1 MLTAPRNTMV
11 DDSLADT
18 APYLPADAKRQS
30 RMLSAQGGSSVVRLA
45 RRSRGRR
52 FLQVAAY
59 NLLAWLVLG
68 LYFLPVLYMVDT
80 ACKSTDQLSDGNA
93 PWYPSRPS
101 TFTFQGQADELLRVP
116 TGQGLQTLALVKPGV
131 SSSEFV
137 DPQDPAAGLI
147 EWQGDYHKL
156 AGVYQLNL
164 VWSNF
169 TKLFT
174 TLPFPKMIMNTL
186 LVVLIGEIGVLV
198 SSILIA
204 YGFAR
209 FPLPG
214 GDLLFYVVI
223 ATILIPEKVTF
234 IPTFFF
240 YVKVVNWQGTIYP
253 LVIYLFFGS
262 PVYIFLLRQNFK
274 SIPVDLEESA
284 MLDGA
289 GPLRRLVSIVLP
301 QSWPA
306 VITIALLQFFYTW
319 NETRLASLYLG
330 TNSSFMP
337 VSFGVQIYQSL
348 VPIQNVIEAGSVVV
362 MVIPVIVLI
371 LSQRLFMRS
380 MTITGL
386 EKR

>member
-1 MLTAPRNTMV
+1 MTSLPLASPQKTSLEKTA
-11 DDSLADT
+11 A
-18 APYLPADAKRQS
+18 
-30 RMLSAQGGSSVVRLA
+30 
-45 RRSRGRR
+45 RSRARR
-52 FLQVAAY
+52 FLNVGSY
-59 NLLAWLVLG
+59 NLFAWFVLIIY
-68 LYFLPVLYMVDT
+68 LLPVAYMLTT
-80 ACKSTDQLSDGNA
+80 AFKSTDQLSDNNA
-93 PWYPSRPS
+93 PWYPSKVS
-101 TFTFQGQADELLRVP
+101 TFQYQGQADELLRVP
-116 TGQGLQTLALVKPGV
+116 MDGTLRTLALVQPGV
-131 SSSEFV
+131 GSSQFV
-137 DPQDPAAGLI
+137 DPHNPAAGLI

-156 AGVYQLNL
+156 QAVYQVNL

-174 TLPFPKMIMNTL
+174 TLPFPKMVGNTL

-240 YVKVVNWQGTIYP
+240 YVKVVHWQGTIYP
-253 LVIYLFFGS
+253 LIIYLFFGS

-274 SIPVDLEESA
+274 SIPVDVEESA

-289 GPLRRLVSIVLP
+289 GPLRRLYSIVLP

-330 TNSSFMP
+330 ANSAFMP
-337 VSFGVQIYQSL
+337 VSFGVQTYQSL

-362 MVIPVIVLI
+362 MAIPVLVLI

-380 MTITGL
+380 MTITGM

>member
-1 MLTAPRNTMV
+1 VL
-11 DDSLADT
+11 LI
-18 APYLPADAKRQS
+18 YL
-30 RMLSAQGGSSVVRLA
+30 
-45 RRSRGRR
+45 
-52 FLQVAAY
+52 
-59 NLLAWLVLG
+59 
-68 LYFLPVLYMVDT
+68 LPVAYMVDT
-80 ACKSTDQLSDGNA
+80 AFKSTDQLSDKNA
-93 PWYPSRPS
+93 PWYPSKIS
-101 TFTFQGQADELLRVP
+101 TFTWQDQADELLQVP
-116 TGQGLQTLALVKPGV
+116 MDGGMKTLALVNPGV
-131 SSSEFV
+131 NSSQFI
-137 DPQDPAAGLI
+137 DPQNTAAGLI
-147 EWQGDYHKL
+147 EWQGDYRKL
-156 AGVYQLNL
+156 AAVYELNL

-174 TLPFPKMIMNTL
+174 TLPFPTMVMNTL

-204 YGFAR
+204 YGFSR

-240 YVKVVNWQGTIYP
+240 YVKVVHWQGTIYP
-253 LVIYLFFGS
+253 LIVYLFFGS

-274 SIPVDLEESA
+274 SIPVDVEESA
-284 MLDGA
+284 MLEGA
-289 GPLRRLVSIVLP
+289 GPLRRLVSIILP

-330 TNSSFMP
+330 ANSAFMP
-337 VSFGVQIYQSL
+337 VSFGVQTYQSL

-362 MVIPVIVLI
+362 MVIPVLVLI

>member
-1 MLTAPRNTMV
+1 MT
-11 DDSLADT
+11 SLPT
-18 APYLPADAKRQS
+18 TSPQ
-30 RMLSAQGGSSVVRLA
+30 LSSLEQTA
-45 RRSRGRR
+45 RRSRLRR
-52 FLQVAAY
+52 FLSVGSY
-59 NLLAWLVLG
+59 NLFAWIVL
-68 LYFLPVLYMVDT
+68 LIYLLPVAFMVDT
-80 ACKSTDQLSDGNA
+80 AFKSTDQLSDNHA
-93 PWYPSRPS
+93 PWYPSKVS
-101 TFTFQGQADELLRVP
+101 TFEYQGQAAELLHVP
-116 TGQGLQTLALVKPGV
+116 TDAGMKTLALVNPGIG
-131 SSSEFV
+131 SSQFI
-137 DPQDPAAGLI
+137 DPQNTAAGLI
-147 EWQGDYHKL
+147 EWQGDYTKL
-156 AGVYQLNL
+156 AAVYEPYL

-174 TLPFPKMIMNTL
+174 TLPFPKMVMNTL

-204 YGFAR
+204 YGFSR

-214 GDLLFYVVI
+214 GDLLFYVLI

-234 IPTFFF
+234 IPIFFF
-240 YVKVVNWQGTIYP
+240 YVKVVHWQGTIYP
-253 LVIYLFFGS
+253 LVVYLFFGS

-274 SIPVDLEESA
+274 SIPVDVEESA

-289 GPLRRLVSIVLP
+289 GPLRRLYSIVLP

-330 TNSSFMP
+330 ANSAFMP
-337 VSFGVQIYQSL
+337 VSFGVQTYQSL

-362 MVIPVIVLI
+362 MVIPVLVLI

>member
-1 MLTAPRNTMV
+1 MTSTTLTSPQYA
-11 DDSLADT
+11 SLAKT
-18 APYLPADAKRQS
+18 AA
-30 RMLSAQGGSSVVRLA
+30 
-45 RRSRGRR
+45 RSRARR
-52 FLQVAAY
+52 FLSAGSY
-59 NLLAWLVLG
+59 NLFTWILLIIYL
-68 LYFLPVLYMVDT
+68 LPVAYMLDT
-80 ACKSTDQLSDGNA
+80 AFKSTDQLSDNNA
-93 PWYPSRPS
+93 PWYPSRVK
-101 TFTFQGQADELLRVP
+101 TIEYQGQVDELFQVP
-116 TGQGLQTLALVKPGV
+116 LDGGLKTLALVQPGLR
-131 SSSEFV
+131 SSQFV
-137 DPQDPAAGLI
+137 DPQNPAAGLI
-147 EWQGDYHKL
+147 EWQGNYK
-156 AGVYQLNL
+156 NL
-164 VWSNF
+164 KAIYEPYFVWSNF

-174 TLPFPKMIMNTL
+174 TLPFPEMVGNTL

-204 YGFAR
+204 YGFSR

-240 YVKVVNWQGTIYP
+240 YVKVVHWQGTIYP
-253 LVIYLFFGS
+253 LVVYLFFGS

-274 SIPVDLEESA
+274 SIPIDLEESA

-289 GPLRRLVSIVLP
+289 GPLRRLVSIILP

-306 VITIALLQFFYTW
+306 VITVALLQFFYTW

-330 TNSSFMP
+330 VNSHFMP
-337 VSFGVQIYQSL
+337 VSFGVQVYQSL

-362 MVIPVIVLI
+362 MAIPVILLI

>member
-1 MLTAPRNTMV
+1 MNSSRRITPEHT
-11 DDSLADT
+11 SLAKT
-18 APYLPADAKRQS
+18 AALS
-30 RMLSAQGGSSVVRLA
+30 RTGRALNVGS
-45 RRSRGRR
+45 
-52 FLQVAAY
+52 Y
-59 NLLAWLVLG
+59 NLFAWILLAIYL
-68 LYFLPVLYMVDT
+68 LPVAYMVDT
-80 ACKSTDQLSDGNA
+80 AFKSTDQLSDSNA
-93 PWYPSRPS
+93 PWYPSRI
-101 TFTFQGQADELLRVP
+101 TTYEYQGQAAELLQVP
-116 TGQGLQTLALVKPGV
+116 IDGGLKKLALIQPGV
-131 SSSEFV
+131 QASKFI
-137 DPQDPAAGLI
+137 DPQNPAAGLI
-147 EWQGDYHKL
+147 EWQGDYH
-156 AGVYQLNL
+156 NL
-164 VWSNF
+164 KVAYEPYFVWSNF

-174 TLPFPKMIMNTL
+174 TLPFPEMVGNTL

-204 YGFAR
+204 YGFSR

-240 YVKVVNWQGTIYP
+240 YVKVVHWQGTIYP
-253 LVIYLFFGS
+253 LVVYLFFGS
-262 PVYIFLLRQNFK
+262 PVYIFLLRQNFR

-289 GPLRRLVSIVLP
+289 GPLRRLVSIILP

-306 VITIALLQFFYTW
+306 VITVALLQFFYTW

-330 TNSSFMP
+330 TNSHFMP

-362 MVIPVIVLI
+362 MVIPVVVLI

-380 MTITGL
+380 LTITGM

>member
-1 MLTAPRNTMV
+1 MISPVHNSPQKN
-11 DDSLADT
+11 SLAKT
-18 APYLPADAKRQS
+18 AA
-30 RMLSAQGGSSVVRLA
+30 
-45 RRSRGRR
+45 RSRAIR
-52 FLQVAAY
+52 FLNVGSY
-59 NLLAWLVLG
+59 NLLAWIVLAIY
-68 LYFLPVLYMVDT
+68 LLPVAFMLVT
-80 ACKSTDQLSDGNA
+80 ALKSTDQLSDGNA
-93 PWYPSRPS
+93 PWYPSKPS
-101 TFTFQGQADELLRVP
+101 TFIYQGQAAVLFHVTMP
-116 TGQGLQTLALVKPGV
+116 AGMQTLALVQSGTK
-131 SSSEFV
+131 SSKFV
-137 DPQDPAAGLI
+137 DPQNPGAGLI

-156 AGVYQLNL
+156 SAIYEPYF

-174 TLPFPKMIMNTL
+174 TLPFPRMVGNTL

-204 YGFAR
+204 YGFSR

-240 YVKVVNWQGTIYP
+240 YVKVVHWQGTIYP
-253 LVIYLFFGS
+253 LVVYLFFGS

-289 GPLRRLVSIVLP
+289 GPLRRLVSIILP

-306 VITIALLQFFYTW
+306 VITVALLQFFYTW

-330 TNSSFMP
+330 ANSAFMP

-380 MTITGL
+380 LTITGM

>member
-1 MLTAPRNTMV
+1 
-11 DDSLADT
+11 
-18 APYLPADAKRQS
+18 
-30 RMLSAQGGSSVVRLA
+30 
-45 RRSRGRR
+45 
-52 FLQVAAY
+52 
-59 NLLAWLVLG
+59 
-68 LYFLPVLYMVDT
+68 MVDT
-80 ACKSTDQLSDGNA
+80 AFKSTDQLSDNKA
-93 PWYPSRPS
+93 PWYPSRIK
-101 TFTFQGQADELLRVP
+101 TYAYQGHAFQLYQVP
-116 TGQGLQTLALVKPGV
+116 TDQGLRTLALVGPGV
-131 SSSEFV
+131 AASQFV
-137 DPQDPAAGLI
+137 DPQDPAARLI
-147 EWQGDYHKL
+147 EWKGDYRTLK
-156 AGVYQLNL
+156 AVYEPYL

-174 TLPFPKMIMNTL
+174 TLPFPKMVMNTL

-204 YGFAR
+204 YGFSR

-240 YVKVVNWQGTIYP
+240 YVKVVHWQGTIYP
-253 LVIYLFFGS
+253 LIVYLFFGS

-274 SIPVDLEESA
+274 SIPIDLEESA

-289 GPLRRLVSIVLP
+289 GPLRRLYSIVLP

-306 VITIALLQFFYTW
+306 VITVALLQFFYTW

-330 TNSSFMP
+330 ANSHFMP
-337 VSFGVQIYQSL
+337 VSFGVQVYQSL
-348 VPIQNVIEAGSVVV
+348 VPIQNMIEAGSVVV
-362 MVIPVIVLI
+362 MAIPVLVLI
-371 LSQRLFMRS
+371 LSQRLFMRG
-380 MTITGL
+380 MTITGM

>member
-1 MLTAPRNTMV
+1 MTANPSTPSKVN
-11 DDSLADT
+11 
-18 APYLPADAKRQS
+18 
-30 RMLSAQGGSSVVRLA
+30 A
-45 RRSRGRR
+45 RSGLKR
-52 FLQVAAY
+52 FLNVGAY
-59 NLLAWLVLG
+59 NLFAWALLIVYL
-68 LYFLPVLYMVDT
+68 LPVAYMVDT
-80 ACKSTDQLSDGNA
+80 AFKSTDQLSDAKA
-93 PWYPSRPS
+93 PWYPSRPQ
-101 TFTFQGQADELLRVP
+101 TYTYQGQADELFQVP
-116 TGQGLQTLALVKPGV
+116 IDGGLKTLALVTPGV
-131 SSSEFV
+131 KSSQFV
-137 DPQDPAAGLI
+137 DPQNPAAGLI
-147 EWQGDYHKL
+147 AWQGDYRKL
-156 AGVYQLNL
+156 TGLYEPYF

-174 TLPFPKMIMNTL
+174 TLPFPTMVMNTL
-186 LVVLIGEIGVLV
+186 LVVLIGEIGVLA

-204 YGFAR
+204 YGFSR

-214 GDLLFYVVI
+214 GDFLFYVVI

-240 YVKVVNWQGTIYP
+240 YVKVLNWQGTIYP
-253 LVIYLFFGS
+253 LIVYLFFGS

-274 SIPVDLEESA
+274 SIPIDLEESA

-289 GPLRRLVSIVLP
+289 GPLRRLFSIVLP

-306 VITIALLQFFYTW
+306 VITIMLLQFFYTW
-319 NETRLASLYLG
+319 NETRLSSLYLG
-330 TNSSFMP
+330 ANSHFMP
-337 VSFGVQIYQSL
+337 VSFGVQTYQSL

>member
-1 MLTAPRNTMV
+1 MKSAAHSRLRRIL
-11 DDSLADT
+11 SLV
-18 APYLPADAKRQS
+18 S
-30 RMLSAQGGSSVVRLA
+30 
-45 RRSRGRR
+45 
-52 FLQVAAY
+52 Y
-59 NLLAWLVLG
+59 NLLAWLLLG
-68 LYFLPVLYMVDT
+68 LYLLPVAYMVDT
-80 ACKSTDQLSDGNA
+80 AFKSTDQLSDKKA
-93 PWYPSRPS
+93 PWYPSRIS
-101 TFTFQGQADELLRVP
+101 AYQYQGQAAELMDVP
-116 TGQGLQTLALVKPGV
+116 VTGGLKTLALVQPGV
-131 SSSEFV
+131 SSSLFV
-137 DPQDPAAGLI
+137 DPQNPSAGLV
-147 EWQGDYHKL
+147 EWQGDYRKL
-156 AGVYQLNL
+156 EAIYEPYF

-174 TLPFPKMIMNTL
+174 SLPFPQMVGNTL

-204 YGFAR
+204 YGFSR

-214 GDLLFYVVI
+214 GDLLFYIVI

-240 YVKVVNWQGTIYP
+240 YVKVVHWQGTIYP
-253 LVIYLFFGS
+253 LVVYLFFGS
-262 PVYIFLLRQNFK
+262 SVYIFLLRQNFR
-274 SIPVDLEESA
+274 SLPVDLEEAA

-319 NETRLASLYLG
+319 NETRLVSLYLG
-330 TNSSFMP
+330 VNSHFMP
-337 VSFGVQIYQSL
+337 VSFGVQTFQSL
-348 VPIQNVIEAGSVVV
+348 LPIDNVIEAGSVVV
-362 MVIPVIVLI
+362 MVIPVLVLI

-380 MTITGL
+380 LTITGM

>member
-1 MLTAPRNTMV
+1 MISTSSTFSQPF
-11 DDSLADT
+11 SLAKT
-18 APYLPADAKRQS
+18 AA
-30 RMLSAQGGSSVVRLA
+30 
-45 RRSRGRR
+45 RSRARR
-52 FLQVAAY
+52 FLNVGSY
-59 NLLAWLVLG
+59 NLFAWIVLVIYL
-68 LYFLPVLYMVDT
+68 LPVVYMLDT
-80 ACKSTDQLSDGNA
+80 ALKSTDQLSDNNA
-93 PWYPSRPS
+93 PWYPSRIS
-101 TFTFQGQADELLRVP
+101 TYQYAGQADELFLVP
-116 TGQGLQTLALVKPGV
+116 TQDGLKTLALVEPGV
-131 SSSEFV
+131 SASQFI
-137 DPQDPAAGLI
+137 DPQDPAAGLMA
-147 EWQGDYHKL
+147 WQGDYHKL
-156 AGVYQLNL
+156 KAIYEPYF

-174 TLPFPKMIMNTL
+174 TLPFPEMVGNTL

-204 YGFAR
+204 YGFSR

-240 YVKVVNWQGTIYP
+240 YVKVVHWQGTIYP
-253 LVIYLFFGS
+253 LVVYLFFGS

-289 GPLRRLVSIVLP
+289 GPLRRLFSIILP

-306 VITIALLQFFYTW
+306 VITVALLQFFYTW

-330 TNSSFMP
+330 TNSHFMP

-380 MTITGL
+380 LTITGL

>member
-1 MLTAPRNTMV
+1 MASIPIN
-11 DDSLADT
+11 S
-18 APYLPADAKRQS
+18 PQQ
-30 RMLSAQGGSSVVRLA
+30 LSMEQVSA
-45 RRSRGRR
+45 RSRARR
-52 FLQVAAY
+52 FLDVGSY
-59 NLLAWLVLG
+59 NLLAWLVLAIY
-68 LYFLPVLYMVDT
+68 LLPVAFMLVT
-80 ACKSTDQLSDGNA
+80 ALKSTDQLSDDNA
-93 PWYPSRPS
+93 PWYPSKIS
-101 TFTFQGQADELLRVP
+101 TFTYQGQPDELYQVP
-116 TGQGLQTLALVKPGV
+116 TPQGMKKLALVQPGV
-131 SSSEFV
+131 SASQFI
-137 DPQDPAAGLI
+137 DPHDPAARLI
-147 EWQGDYHKL
+147 SWNGDYRKL
-156 AGVYQLNL
+156 NAVYQPDL
-164 VWSNF
+164 VWANF

-174 TLPFPKMIMNTL
+174 TLPFPHMVGNTL

-204 YGFAR
+204 YGFSR

-223 ATILIPEKVTF
+223 ATILIPEKITF

-240 YVKVVNWQGTIYP
+240 YVKVVHWQGTIYP
-253 LVIYLFFGS
+253 LVVYLFFGS

-274 SIPVDLEESA
+274 SILVDLEESA

-289 GPLRRLVSIVLP
+289 GPLRRLFSIVLP

-330 TNSSFMP
+330 TNSAFMP

-348 VPIQNVIEAGSVVV
+348 VPIQNVIEAGSAVV
-362 MVIPVIVLI
+362 MVIPVLVLI

-380 MTITGL
+380 MTITGM

>member
-1 MLTAPRNTMV
+1 MASTLLPSPRHV
-11 DDSLADT
+11 SLE
-18 APYLPADAKRQS
+18 QV
-30 RMLSAQGGSSVVRLA
+30 SA
-45 RRSRGRR
+45 RSRARR
-52 FLQVAAY
+52 FLDVGSY
-59 NLLAWLVLG
+59 NLLAWIVLAIY
-68 LYFLPVLYMVDT
+68 LLPVAFMLVT
-80 ACKSTDQLSDGNA
+80 ALKSTDQLSDNNA
-93 PWYPSRPS
+93 PWYPSKIS
-101 TFTFQGQADELLRVP
+101 TFVYQGHADELYQVP
-116 TGQGLQTLALVKPGV
+116 TQPGLRKLALLQ
-131 SSSEFV
+131 SSVGSSQFI
-137 DPQDPAAGLI
+137 DPQDPAAGVI
-147 EWQGDYHKL
+147 VWNGDYRKL
-156 AGVYQLNL
+156 KAVYEPDL

-174 TLPFPKMIMNTL
+174 SLPFPRMVGNTL

-204 YGFAR
+204 YGFSR

-223 ATILIPEKVTF
+223 ATILIPEKITF

-240 YVKVVNWQGTIYP
+240 YVKVVHWQGTIYP
-253 LVIYLFFGS
+253 LVVYLFFGS

-289 GPLRRLVSIVLP
+289 GPLRRLFSIVLP
-301 QSWPA
+301 QSWPV

-330 TNSSFMP
+330 ANSAFMP

-362 MVIPVIVLI
+362 MVIPVLVLI

-380 MTITGL
+380 MTITGM

>member
-1 MLTAPRNTMV
+1 LLSPAHSSQQKN
-11 DDSLADT
+11 SLPMA
-18 APYLPADAKRQS
+18 AA
-30 RMLSAQGGSSVVRLA
+30 
-45 RRSRGRR
+45 RSRAIQ
-52 FLQVAAY
+52 FLNVGSY
-59 NLLAWLVLG
+59 NLFAWIVLAIYL
-68 LYFLPVLYMVDT
+68 LPVAFMLVT
-80 ACKSTDQLSDGNA
+80 ALKSTDQLSDANA
-93 PWYPSRPS
+93 PWYPSKPS
-101 TFTFQGQADELLRVP
+101 TFTYQGRAAVLFQVP
-116 TGQGLQTLALVKPGV
+116 MPAGMQTLALVQSGTR
-131 SSSEFV
+131 SSQFV
-137 DPQDPAAGLI
+137 DPQNPAAGLI
-147 EWQGDYHKL
+147 EWQGDYRKL
-156 AGVYQLNL
+156 DALYEPYF

-174 TLPFPKMIMNTL
+174 TLPFPRMVGNTL
-186 LVVLIGEIGVLV
+186 LVVLIGELGVLV

-204 YGFAR
+204 YGFSR
-209 FPLPG
+209 YPLPG

-240 YVKVVNWQGTIYP
+240 YVKVVHWQGTIYP
-253 LVIYLFFGS
+253 LVVYLFFGS

-274 SIPVDLEESA
+274 SLPVDLEESA

-289 GPLRRLVSIVLP
+289 GPLRRLVSIILP

-306 VITIALLQFFYTW
+306 IVTIALLQFFYTW

-330 TNSSFMP
+330 VNSAFMP
-337 VSFGVQIYQSL
+337 VSFGVQTYQSL

-362 MVIPVIVLI
+362 MVVPVIVLI

-380 MTITGL
+380 LTITGM

>member
-1 MLTAPRNTMV
+1 MHPTRLISPRPTAQPSPQP
-11 DDSLADT
+11 DSLVKT
-18 APYLPADAKRQS
+18 AAHS
-30 RMLSAQGGSSVVRLA
+30 RA
-45 RRSRGRR
+45 RRALSVGS
-52 FLQVAAY
+52 Y
-59 NLLAWLVLG
+59 NLFAWLL
-68 LYFLPVLYMVDT
+68 LAIYLLPVAYMVDT
-80 ACKSTDQLSDGNA
+80 AFKSTDQLSDNNA
-93 PWYPSRPS
+93 PWYPAKAS
-101 TFTFQGQADELLRVP
+101 TYEYKGQAAELVRVP
-116 TGQGLQTLALVKPGV
+116 MEGGVKTLALVQPGI
-131 SSSEFV
+131 SSSKFV
-137 DPQDPAAGLI
+137 DPQNPSAGLI
-147 EWQGDYHKL
+147 EWQGNYKT
-156 AGVYQLNL
+156 LNAIYEPDF

-174 TLPFPKMIMNTL
+174 TLPFPEMVGNTL
-186 LVVLIGEIGVLV
+186 LVVLIGEIGVLL

-204 YGFAR
+204 YGFSR

-214 GDLLFYVVI
+214 GDLLFYMVI

-240 YVKVVNWQGTIYP
+240 YVKVVHWQGTIYP
-253 LVIYLFFGS
+253 LVVYLFFGS
-262 PVYIFLLRQNFK
+262 PVYIFLLRQNFR

-289 GPLRRLVSIVLP
+289 GPVRRLVSIILP

-306 VITIALLQFFYTW
+306 VITVALLQFFYTW

-330 TNSSFMP
+330 TNSHFMP

-380 MTITGL
+380 MVITGL

>member
-1 MLTAPRNTMV
+1 MISTSSTSSQPF
-11 DDSLADT
+11 SLAKT
-18 APYLPADAKRQS
+18 ATHS
-30 RMLSAQGGSSVVRLA
+30 RA
-45 RRSRGRR
+45 RR
-52 FLQVAAY
+52 FLNVGSY
-59 NLLAWLVLG
+59 NLFAWIVLVIYL
-68 LYFLPVLYMVDT
+68 LPVVYMLDT
-80 ACKSTDQLSDGNA
+80 ALKSTDQLSDNNA
-93 PWYPSRPS
+93 PWYPSRIS
-101 TFTFQGQADELLRVP
+101 TYQYAGQADELFLVP
-116 TGQGLQTLALVKPGV
+116 TQDGLKTLALVEPGV
-131 SSSEFV
+131 SASHFI
-137 DPQDPAAGLI
+137 DPQDPAAGLMA
-147 EWQGDYHKL
+147 WQGDYHKL
-156 AGVYQLNL
+156 KAIYEPYF

-174 TLPFPKMIMNTL
+174 TLPFPEMVGNTL

-204 YGFAR
+204 YGFSR

-240 YVKVVNWQGTIYP
+240 YVKVVHWQGTIYP
-253 LVIYLFFGS
+253 LVVYLFFGS

-289 GPLRRLVSIVLP
+289 GPLRRLFSIILP

-306 VITIALLQFFYTW
+306 VITVALLQFFYTW

-330 TNSSFMP
+330 TNSHFMP

-380 MTITGL
+380 LTITGL